1 MFPKGIIIDC
11 CCVLIGTNI
20 GSIIK
25 NYIPSHIKQSMNVIF
40 GIAAIVI
47 GIVSMS
53 EPLPLKI
60 TL

>member
-25 NYIPSHIKQSMNVIF
+25 NYIPSHIKLLFFTI
-40 GIAAIVI
+40 
-47 GIVSMS
+47 
-53 EPLPLKI
+53 
-60 TL
+60 